1 MCRQAL
7 LRYTLNTGVALGTSK
22 RFRAERSV
30 GEHGSGVRL
39 LNQFRRDMLPMFSDI
54 VIVQAEKILR
64 EVMSEAFSNTGARVY
79 AFSTADEAMRHL
91 LAEKKPC
98 ALVVSDQRV
107 PGELQGEELLA
118 RVHDRWPS
126 VMAILISAYKVGVIK
141 RPPTAVFLQ
150 KPWCID
156 DLMEAAAS
164 VHRQLPLMEG
174 KRAY

>member
-1 MCRQAL
+1 M
-7 LRYTLNTGVALGTSK
+7 
-22 RFRAERSV
+22 
-30 GEHGSGVRL
+30 
-39 LNQFRRDMLPMFSDI
+39 NQFRRDMLPMFSDI
-54 VIVQAEKILR
+54 VIVQAENILR

-126 VMAILISAYKVGVIK
+126 VMAILISAY
-141 RPPTAVFLQ
+141 
-150 KPWCID
+150 
-156 DLMEAAAS
+156 
-164 VHRQLPLMEG
+164 
-174 KRAY
+174 